1 MNGRIALVGGVLAA
15 TLLVA
20 AALISDAA
28 QQGAANSIGA
38 RRVKPFTRPTARRI
52 PTGGGAQAPC
62 PDNLDMCRK
71 FSAFTSHFVANYRI
85 PLRDKELLILRTV
98 WLSRGEFA
106 WSRHNIT
113 GKKAGLTDDE
123 IARITRGPDAKGWS
137 DFEGLLLKTA
147 DELHTTRFISDATWK
162 SLAQRYSEDQLLE
175 VVLIVGNY
183 TILSMYQNTIGIQ
196 LEPGLTGFPD
206 ENRDAPR

>member
-1 MNGRIALVGGVLAA
+1 MNGRIAIIGGVLAA
-15 TLLVA
+15 TLLTA
-20 AALISDAA
+20 AALISNAA
-28 QQGAANSIGA
+28 QQGAANSVA
-38 RRVKPFTRPTARRI
+38 AKRVEPFSRPTARRI
-52 PTGGGAQAPC
+52 PTGGGGQAPC

-85 PLRDKELLILRTV
+85 PLRDKELLILRTA

-106 WSRHNIT
+106 WSRHHVT

-162 SLAQRYSEDQLLE
+162 SLAQRYSDDQLLE

-196 LEPGLTGFPD
+196 LEPGLMGFPD